1 MRETGT
7 LDKMAQREREG
18 VRYVN
23 VERKEETRTAANNG
37 SASEN
42 NGQTETPRILRK
54 LALRGARAQNT
65 ITPVRRMGIPKPI
78 CSGIWI

>member
-1 MRETGT
+1 MTGGEVRKT
-7 LDKMAQREREG
+7 GILDKMAQREREG

-23 VERKEETRTAANNG
+23 VERKEETRTAAHNG

-54 LALRGARAQNT
+54 LALRGAHGLK
-65 ITPVRRMGIPKPI
+65 IL
-78 CSGIWI
+78 

>member
-1 MRETGT
+1 M
-7 LDKMAQREREG
+7 DKMAQREREG

-23 VERKEETRTAANNG
+23 VERRKRRALPPITAVQAKTTG
-37 SASEN
+37 KQKRRAFCASWRC
-42 NGQTETPRILRK
+42 G
-54 LALRGARAQNT
+54 GARAQNT